1 LKDGLPSDF
10 EKELTE
16 ERKQYL
22 KAMTK
27 CLLRVVKVLDEE
39 DGEESVRVFDILMEM
54 NKLFKAH
61 PPDRLRVS
69 G

>member
-27 CLLRVVKVLDEE
+27 CLLRVVKVLDQE